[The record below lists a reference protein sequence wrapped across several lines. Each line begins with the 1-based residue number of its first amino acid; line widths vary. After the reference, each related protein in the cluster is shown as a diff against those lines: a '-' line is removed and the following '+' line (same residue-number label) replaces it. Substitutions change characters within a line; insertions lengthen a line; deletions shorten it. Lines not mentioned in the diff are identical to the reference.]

1 MSISEY
7 EMNMAFDRLRERIKS
22 RIERH
27 GDQPHHSRH
36 ESVAICDEEMTEIKL
51 AVHGKATDQELA
63 DEYYDLACAA
73 VWAIVSIDKYQGS
86 K

>member
-1 MSISEY
+1 MSVSEY
-7 EMNMAFDRLRERIKS
+7 EINMALDRLRERIKS

-27 GDQPHHSRH
+27 GDQPHYSRH

-51 AVHGKATDQELA
+51 AVHGKASDHELE